1 MKKPYSIKCNL
12 SKETLRRIP
21 ERRRDRRVMLQ
32 KWLSTF
38 VGKDYPC
45 PVLGGRVKVIKKS
58 VSETANHACLDRRST
73 ICAMML
79 PDVIK
84 NARLVKTDTPKTGRQ
99 TKEFF
104 FKKLHVLEVHI
115 NYYGDARL
123 TVGER
128 AAGNFVEYCITHIK
142 IARQKPQ

>member
-1 MKKPYSIKCNL
+1 MKKPRSIKCNL
-12 SKETLRRIP
+12 GKETLRRIP
-21 ERRRDRRVMLQ
+21 ERRRDRRIMLQ
-32 KWLSTF
+32 KWLSA
-38 VGKDYPC
+38 
-45 PVLGGRVKVIKKS
+45 LGGRVKVIKKS

-79 PDVIK
+79 PDIIK
-84 NARLVKTDTPKTGRQ
+84 NAHLVKTDNPKTGRQ

-104 FKKLHVLEVHI
+104 FRKLHVLEVHI
-115 NYYGDARL
+115 DYYGDARL